1 MSQIYNH
8 ELQERVRK
16 YRKENNLTIVAA
28 AAQMNL
34 GDKTKLTLWLNSN
47 YGPSSEFGKGDVVG
61 LEQKITEF
69 FSIQDARKAQPSQQS
84 PHRVEEMQYMPTSTS
99 EHVYKSIRY
108 CQMEKGIA
116 MIYGD
121 AGIGKT
127 MAARKFAQDFPA
139 TAVYM
144 RITPVTGVL
153 SRFIRKLADKLH
165 IPPSRDIGQLQED
178 ICNKIMGTDIVLI
191 IDEGQELRFSTMEWL
206 RCLCD
211 YDDER
216 GKRGVGIA
224 LIGNARMYTRMQGR
238 KEELY
243 AQQFSRSRPQPY
255 RARTCTRED
264 VELVFPSLVER
275 GMKSEL
281 EFLYQISRSRWAIR
295 SAVKVYTDGVNH
307 KDVSLQRLQDIARV
321 RGIAVA

>member
-1 MSQIYNH
+1 MSRVYNE
-8 ELQERVRK
+8 ELQERLRAYVAEVGNQTK
-16 YRKENNLTIVAA
+16 AA
-28 AAQMNL
+28 ANI
-34 GDKTKLTLWLNSN
+34 GINKTIISLYLNSN
-47 YGPSSEFGKGDVVG
+47 YGKNSEFGKGDLAG
-61 LEQKITEF
+61 TEKKIAEF
-69 FSIQDARKAQPSQQS
+69 FFVQDERQQQPSQLS
-84 PHRVEEMQYMPTSTS
+84 PDRVEQLRYVATSTS

-108 CQMEKGIA
+108 CQLEKGIA

-127 MAARKFAQDFPA
+127 MAARKFAQDYP
-139 TAVYM
+139 TTTIYM
-144 RITPVTGVL
+144 RVTPVTGVM

-165 IPPSRDIGQLQED
+165 LAPSRDIGQLQEEIYD
-178 ICNKIMGTDIVLI
+178 KLMGTNIVLV

-206 RCLCD
+206 RGLCD

-216 GKRGVGIA
+216 DKAGIGIA

-255 RARTCTRED
+255 RARACTRED
-264 VELVFPSLVER
+264 VALVFPTLVER
-275 GMKSEL
+275 GMKQEL
-281 EFLYQISRSRWAIR
+281 EFLYKISRSRWAIR
-295 SAVKVYTDGVNH
+295 SAVKVYTDGVNNQ
-307 KDVSLQRLQDIARV
+307 DVSLQRLQDIAQI